1 MYWLLLLLLLYT
13 IFAPFTPMFCPHTSH
28 ILPYPLLPSYPFS
41 SLHIFLKLSL
51 HLFLY
56 LSVSY
61 LHLPSFNSSR
71 VGVVFMVLLV
81 SACGGLFRY
90 YYHRW
95 TSKGS
100 LPPYLPAH
108 ISSHDSHFQVRPG
121 VLGSQ
126 DWLYGRS
133 G

>member
-1 MYWLLLLLLLYT
+1 MLPAPLTLLAAACLAGEVAANYCEWDLCGGEQYCCGDNLCCDYVNHHWY
-13 IFAPFTPMFCPHTSH
+13 FW
-28 ILPYPLLPSYPFS
+28 
-41 SLHIFLKLSL
+41 
-51 HLFLY
+51 
-56 LSVSY
+56 
-61 LHLPSFNSSR
+61 

-108 ISSHDSHFQVRPG
+108 ISPHDSHFK
-121 VLGSQ
+121 LTDDSEKGSM
-126 DWLYGRS
+126 
-133 G
+133 